1 MSRELKMKAINKV
14 RQEGRLISEVAK
26 EMGVSNRKLFRW
38 LQESANQTLFEN
50 EGETVAFDSSYVYA
64 LG

>member
-1 MSRELKMKAINKV
+1 MNRELKMMAINMVK
-14 RQEGRLISEVAK
+14 QEGRLISEVAK

-38 LQESANQTLFEN
+38 LQESANQSLFKDED
-50 EGETVAFDSSYVYA
+50 ETVAFDSTYVFA